1 MNGQYDQNQYIGEDG
16 MPITQEQYQQMLAA
30 QQAEYG
36 QEMNEYGDEMLD
48 AQQFQHTE

>member
-1 MNGQYDQNQYIGEDG
+1 